1 MRETLR
7 VSAPVP
13 LIMPRR
19 ALEDHYMGDIFV
31 KKGTLMS
38 ADLLGRNFSYQNY
51 ENPDEFK
58 PERWLE
64 KADIK
69 DPFAFIP
76 FSSGPSNCIG

>member
-51 ENPDEFK
+51 ENPD
-58 PERWLE
+58 
-64 KADIK
+64 
-69 DPFAFIP
+69 
-76 FSSGPSNCIG
+76 